1 MSSRQGRGRGVSD
14 RTGTETKQEDAQSG
28 PSLNT
33 AVDVVTLGIAAASI
47 LLFVATGGTVLP
59 ELVRFWRG
67 LGAEPNAILA
77 NALLLN
83 IAVIIFG
90 WSRYKQLSREL
101 EERRRSEREAL
112 RLADTDPLTG
122 CLNRRS
128 FLPAVN
134 ALARTALGKKHG
146 LTVGLIDLDHFKS
159 INDYH
164 GHKLGDAVLLEV
176 ARRFEA
182 ILPEDALLARLG
194 GDEFAFAVPYRPGE
208 DSQVGSTIERLVLA
222 AARPIHADD
231 AVLEISAS
239 IGVSGSDGDP
249 GLDSGTP
256 TGELLMHRAD
266 IAMYQ
271 AKKQGRSCV
280 QWFEPA
286 MEYEQRFRGDLEA
299 GIRRGLRADEFVPF
313 YEQQVDLETGEL
325 VGFEMLARWQ
335 SPDLGIVSPD
345 VFIPIVEEMGL
356 IEELS
361 KRLMERAL
369 ADARMWHPKLSLA
382 VNVSPLQLRDPWF
395 SQKILKMLVTHAFP
409 PSRLEIEITETALHE
424 NPVLVRNTLVSLR
437 NQGVKIALDDFGM
450 GYSSLSQLRT
460 LPFDRIKIDRSFI
473 RDLRLDPTSN
483 KLVGAIISMGEGLD
497 LPLVAEGI
505 EDDTILKTL
514 RQMGQL
520 KGQGYHYGRP
530 EPHAKVLARLAELDR
545 LAPDASF
552 AAPSA
557 PDFADTAIA
566 SQKIG

>member
-1 MSSRQGRGRGVSD
+1 MQVNEGSARPAPFLG
-14 RTGTETKQEDAQSG
+14 
-28 PSLNT
+28 T

-59 ELVRFWRG
+59 SLVNFWRG
-67 LGAEPNAILA
+67 VGAAPDAILA

-101 EERRRSEREAL
+101 ENRRRSEREAL

-134 ALARTALGKKHG
+134 ALAAGAASQQHDF
-146 LTVGLIDLDHFKS
+146 TVGLIDLDHFKN

-176 ARRFEA
+176 ARRFSA

-194 GDEFAFAVPYRPGE
+194 GDEFAFAVRYRPGE
-208 DSQVGSTIERLVLA
+208 HNHIESMSEQLVVA
-222 AARPIHADD
+222 TARPVHAED

-239 IGVSGSDGDP
+239 IGVAGSHGDT
-249 GLDSGTP
+249 GLDNEVPS
-256 TGELLMHRAD
+256 GELLMNRAD

-271 AKKQGRSCV
+271 AKKQGRNRV

-286 MEYEQRFRGDLEA
+286 MEYEQRFRGELEA
-299 GIRRGLRADEFVPF
+299 GIRRGLRADEFVPY
-313 YEQQVDLETGEL
+313 YEQQIDLETGEL

-335 SPDLGIVSPD
+335 SPDLGLVSPD
-345 VFIPIVEEMGL
+345 IFIPIVEEMGL
-356 IEELS
+356 IEEMS
-361 KRLMERAL
+361 KRLMARAF
-369 ADARMWHPKLSLA
+369 ADARMWHTKLSLSI
-382 VNVSPLQLRDPWF
+382 NVSPLQLRDPWF
-395 SQKILKMLVTHAFP
+395 SQKILKMLVAHAFP
-409 PSRLEIEITETALHE
+409 PSRLEIEITESSLHE
-424 NPVLVRNTLVSLR
+424 NPALVRNTLLSLR
-437 NQGVKIALDDFGM
+437 NQGVRIALDDFGM

-460 LPFDRIKIDRSFI
+460 LPFDRLKIDRSFI
-473 RDLRLDPTSN
+473 RDLKLDPTNN

-530 EPHAKVLARLAELDR
+530 EPHAKVLERLAELGL
-545 LAPDASF
+545 LAPDVPFGESA
-552 AAPSA
+552 A
-557 PDFADTAIA
+557 PDFDLSELA

>member
-1 MSSRQGRGRGVSD
+1 MHSNKPRAQTEPEFGV
-14 RTGTETKQEDAQSG
+14 
-28 PSLNT
+28 

-59 ELVRFWRG
+59 SLVKFWRG
-67 LGAEPNAILA
+67 MGAGPDAILA

-101 EERRRSEREAL
+101 AKRRQSEREAL

-134 ALARTALGKKHG
+134 DLAHNALSQQHNF
-146 LTVGLIDLDHFKS
+146 TVGLIDLDHFKN

-176 ARRFEA
+176 SRRFSA
-182 ILPEDALLARLG
+182 ILPGDALLARLG
-194 GDEFAFAVPYRPGE
+194 GDEFAFAVRYRPG
-208 DSQVGSTIERLVLA
+208 DHTHIESMSEQLVIA
-222 AARPIHADD
+222 AARPVHAEE

-239 IGVSGSDGDP
+239 IGIAGSHADRGVD
-249 GLDSGTP
+249 DENP
-256 TGELLMHRAD
+256 TGELLMNRAD

-271 AKKQGRSCV
+271 AKKQGRNRV

-286 MEYEQRFRGDLEA
+286 MEYEQRFRGELEG
-299 GIRRGLRADEFVPF
+299 GIRRGLRADEFVPY
-313 YEQQVDLETGEL
+313 YEQQIDLETGEL

-356 IEELS
+356 IEEMS
-361 KRLMERAL
+361 KRLMAL
-369 ADARMWHPKLSLA
+369 AFADARMWHPKLSLSI
-382 VNVSPLQLRDPWF
+382 NVSPLQLRDPWF
-395 SQKILKMLVTHAFP
+395 SQKILKMLVAHAFP
-409 PSRLEIEITETALHE
+409 ASRLEIEITESSLHE
-424 NPVLVRNTLVSLR
+424 NPGLVRNTLLSLR
-437 NQGVKIALDDFGM
+437 NQGVRIALDDFGM

-460 LPFDRIKIDRSFI
+460 LPFDRLKIDRSFI
-473 RDLRLDPTSN
+473 RDLKLDPTNN

-530 EPHAKVLARLAELDR
+530 EPHAQVLQRLTEVGL
-545 LAPDASF
+545 LAPDVPLTD
-552 AAPSA
+552 PSA
-557 PDFADTAIA
+557 YEFAGIGLA